1 MAINTI
7 AYATKLQNIA
17 DQQMQAKL
25 TSGWMEGNARR
36 VVYNGGKTVKIGTIS
51 TTGLGDYDRD
61 NGFPQGSV
69 TLVYK
74 YYEMTQDRGA
84 TFQLDAQD
92 VDESNFLVNAATVT
106 GDFQTNHVAP
116 EIDAYRY
123 SKIATLGINAGV
135 ASGGNT
141 VSESNVLSLLDA
153 DITAVQDIVGD
164 IPLVITMATTIRTI
178 LNNNEKIQKQINAAD
193 FTNGDITTKV
203 LSYNNIPII
212 GVPSSRMK
220 TAYTF
225 YDGITT
231 GQTQGG
237 FIAASTAKNINWL
250 ITPVAAPLAINKADI
265 SRIFDPMTNQ
275 KANAWKIDYRKY
287 HDLWVTDEW
296 LKLCR
301 ANIKE
306 ALS

>member
-7 AYATKLQNIA
+7 AYAAKLQSIA

-25 TSGWMEGNARR
+25 TSGWMEGNAKR
-36 VVYNGGKTVKIGTIS
+36 VVYNGGKTVKIGTVS

-69 TLVYK
+69 ALVYK
-74 YYEMTQDRGA
+74 DYEMTQDRGA
-84 TFQLDAQD
+84 TFQLDSQD
-92 VDESNFLVNAATVT
+92 VDESNFLLNAASVT

-116 EIDAYRY
+116 EIDSYRY
-123 SKIATLGINAGV
+123 SKIANLGINANV

-141 VSESNVLSLLDA
+141 VNVSNVLSLLDA
-153 DITAVQDIVGD
+153 DITAIQDIVGD
-164 IPLVITMATTIRTI
+164 IPLVITMSTTIRSV

-193 FTNGDITTKV
+193 FTNGAITTKV
-203 LSYNNIPII
+203 LSYNGIPII

-220 TAYTF
+220 TVYTF
-225 YDGITT
+225 NDGKTT

-237 FIAASTAKNINWL
+237 FVAAGTAKNINWL

-275 KANAWKIDYRKY
+275 KADAWKIDYRKY

-301 ANIKE
+301 VNIKE